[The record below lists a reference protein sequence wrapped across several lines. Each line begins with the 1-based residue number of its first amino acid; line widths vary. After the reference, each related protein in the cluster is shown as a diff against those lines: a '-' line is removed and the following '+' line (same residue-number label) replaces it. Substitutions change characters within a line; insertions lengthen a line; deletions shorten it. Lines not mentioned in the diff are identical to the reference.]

1 MIIRPVHRSISLRLS
16 SKRWDKNNIGRWH
29 LATRAVRS
37 WTLRPHPP
45 ALGSA
50 GFSPND
56 SVGAASE
63 FDQQWASITRIDNL
77 LDAECLGSKY
87 RITQGSQLG
96 LQLFPQ
102 LIRIISRLNLP
113 LISSLHSASMGNE
126 PHSPDGQA

>member
-1 MIIRPVHRSISLRLS
+1 MIIRPVHRSISQRLS

-45 ALGSA
+45 ALVSA
-50 GFSPND
+50 GFSPNN

-87 RITQGSQLG
+87 RITQVSQLG
-96 LQLFPQ
+96 LEVFAE
-102 LIRIISRLNLP
+102 LIGIGGRVELSLM
-113 LISSLHSASMGNE
+113 SSLHAALS
-126 PHSPDGQA
+126 GQ